1 LDNEA
6 RWFALGGSLCPS
18 LLVHRVLFTPP
29 RSPGTYFPS
38 SEHLESDKAASHL
51 GHLERGRAW
60 IFRVYKYAFHPES
73 SPQFL
78 NGIAIVPAIATT
90 VLMPEQA
97 PLDNV
102 VPATTLGLD
111 AAPALGVVRPK
122 RRWTWSMGMRR
133 ADIENQDQEREP
145 TGPGE
150 LCAQVSSSLTLIIN
164 RCEPPRGADRPP

>member
-1 LDNEA
+1 MVRPGWLTVSFFA
-6 RWFALGGSLCPS
+6 RSSSTLYP
-18 LLVHRVLFTPP
+18 
-29 RSPGTYFPS
+29 SPGRQVRIFPLLS
-38 SEHLESDKAASHL
+38 ISKATKLLHIWAIWREEEL
-51 GHLERGRAW
+51 GFFEY
-60 IFRVYKYAFHPES
+60 ISTPFIPES
-73 SPQFL
+73 SPRFL
-78 NGIAIVPAIATT
+78 NGIAIVPAITTT

-111 AAPALGVVRPK
+111 AAPAPVVVRPK

-150 LCAQVSSSLTLIIN
+150 L
-164 RCEPPRGADRPP
+164 